1 MKGVDFCF
9 YCIAC
14 NETVPTE
21 SIGSSTSSQKPTVTT
36 TQKDD
41 SSTDNLSGGGVL
53 GMYQVE
59 CNRTVL

>member
-14 NETVPTE
+14 SNIVPTE
-21 SIGSSTSSQKPTVTT
+21 TTGSSTSSQKPIVSTT
-36 TQKDD
+36 PKDP
-41 SSTDNLSGGGVL
+41 STDNQSGDGVI